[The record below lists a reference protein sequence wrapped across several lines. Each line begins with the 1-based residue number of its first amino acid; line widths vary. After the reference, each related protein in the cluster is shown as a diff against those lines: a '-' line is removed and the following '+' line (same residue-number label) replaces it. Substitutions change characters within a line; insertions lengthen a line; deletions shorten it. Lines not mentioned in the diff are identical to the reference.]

1 VQHELGKSALRR
13 YFLLSVI
20 GYTVVYCLSF
30 FVNRTIDNNEF
41 SFIITYLIVYTLDF
55 VGNAKFVFKTTITRN
70 MINRYLSV
78 TIFLLCLG
86 TLLFNIVNSQFNQ
99 VSLTTV
105 VVGILVS
112 PIRFTISGI
121 YIFGNSDS
129 IGKALFE
136 FEKLTKIIVRRIQ
149 G

>member
-1 VQHELGKSALRR
+1 MQHELGKSALRR

>member
-1 VQHELGKSALRR
+1 
-13 YFLLSVI
+13 
-20 GYTVVYCLSF
+20 
-30 FVNRTIDNNEF
+30 
-41 SFIITYLIVYTLDF
+41 
-55 VGNAKFVFKTTITRN
+55 